1 MNARYLPSLSLV
13 VMLTIG
19 ALGIF
24 VVGFA
29 YGYEA
34 DPAGSP
40 PPDRPR
46 SEHARHVKT
55 PPGRPISLIGC
66 RIGSAWPL

>member
-29 YGYEA
+29 HGYEA
-34 DPAGSP
+34 DPAGPP
-40 PPDRPR
+40 PPDRP
-46 SEHARHVKT
+46 
-55 PPGRPISLIGC
+55 ISLTCC

>member
-13 VMLTIG
+13 VMVTIG

-34 DPAGSP
+34 DPAGP
-40 PPDRPR
+40 
-46 SEHARHVKT
+46 
-55 PPGRPISLIGC
+55 PPGRPISLICC